1 MSPRP
6 RQASDEDML
15 KATFRTITRLGP
27 ARLTLADVARE
38 AGVSAPAVIQR
49 FGSKRALLLAA
60 AADAATGSDYIFP
73 GLRAKHRSP
82 VAALLGLAECM
93 TLMGSTPQD
102 VANTLTFVRHDLTDG
117 DFHRHAAIG
126 SQRMHEGIT
135 ALVAEAVTAGE
146 LRRCHAGRLAW
157 ALLATMN
164 GSLLN
169 WTVHR
174 EGTLAAWIRRDL
186 KVVLDG
192 YAQAGRRGNV
202 AKKKRAGRLATVNAA
217 SRRGA
222 VRP

>member
-15 KATFRTITRLGP
+15 RATFRTISKLGP
-27 ARLTLADVARE
+27 ARLTVADVARE

-82 VAALLGLAECM
+82 LAALLGMADCM
-93 TLMGSTPQD
+93 TLMGSTPQE
-102 VANTLTFVRHDLTDG
+102 VAHTLIFVRHDLTDG
-117 DFHRHAAIG
+117 DFHRHARVG
-126 SQRMHEGIT
+126 SERMHDGL
-135 ALVAEAVTAGE
+135 ASLVAEAIKAGE
-146 LRRCHAGRLAW
+146 LRRCNADRLAW
-157 ALLATMN
+157 ALLATIN
-164 GSLLN
+164 GSLVN

-174 EGTLAAWIRRDL
+174 QGGLAAWIRRDL
-186 KVVLDG
+186 KSVLDG
-192 YAQAGRRGNV
+192 YAPSPRRTG
-202 AKKKRAGRLATVNAA
+202 A
-217 SRRGA
+217 STRH

>member
-15 KATFRTITRLGP
+15 KATFRTITQLGT

-73 GLRAKHRSP
+73 GLRARHRSP
-82 VAALLGLAECM
+82 LAALLGLADCM

-102 VANTLTFVRHDLTDG
+102 VANTLTFVRHDLTDQE
-117 DFHRHAAIG
+117 FHRHALAG
-126 SQRMHEGIT
+126 SQRMHAGL
-135 ALVAEAVTAGE
+135 ASLVSDAVKAGE
-146 LRRCHAGRLAW
+146 LRRCNASRLAW
-157 ALLATMN
+157 GLLATMN

-174 EGTLAAWIRRDL
+174 QGTLAAWIRRDL
-186 KVVLDG
+186 KTVLDG
-192 YAQAGRRGNV
+192 YAPVQRRRSGAKTQHPSQKKVQGAGTIRF
-202 AKKKRAGRLATVNAA
+202 KL
-217 SRRGA
+217 
-222 VRP
+222 

>member
-15 KATFRTITRLGP
+15 RATFRTISRLGP

-82 VAALLGLAECM
+82 LAALLGIADCM
-93 TLMGSTPQD
+93 TLMGTTPQE
-102 VANTLTFVRHDLTDG
+102 VAHTLIFVRHDLTDG
-117 DFHRHAAIG
+117 DFHRHASVG
-126 SQRMHEGIT
+126 SERMHDGL
-135 ALVAEAVTAGE
+135 ASLVAEAIKAGE
-146 LRRCHAGRLAW
+146 LRRCNADRLAW
-157 ALLATMN
+157 ALLATIN
-164 GSLLN
+164 GSLVN

-174 EGTLAAWIRRDL
+174 QGGLAAWIRRDL
-186 KVVLDG
+186 KSVLDG
-192 YAQAGRRGNV
+192 YVPLPRRTR
-202 AKKKRAGRLATVNAA
+202 ASKRP
-217 SRRGA
+217 

>member
-27 ARLTLADVARE
+27 ARLTLADVALE

-82 VAALLGLAECM
+82 LAALLGMAECM
-93 TLMGSTPQD
+93 TLMGSTPQE
-102 VANTLTFVRHDLTDG
+102 VAHTLTFVRHDLADG
-117 DFHRHAAIG
+117 DFHRHASAG
-126 SQRMHEGIT
+126 SERMHEGL
-135 ALVAEAVTAGE
+135 ASLVRDAIKAGE
-146 LRRCHAGRLAW
+146 LRRCNADRLAW
-157 ALLATMN
+157 ALLATIN
-164 GSLLN
+164 GSLMN

-174 EGTLAAWIRRDL
+174 QGTLASWIRRDL
-186 KVVLDG
+186 KTVLDG
-192 YAQAGRRGNV
+192 YLPARPSAG
-202 AKKKRAGRLATVNAA
+202 APKR
-217 SRRGA
+217 
-222 VRP
+222 

>member
-1 MSPRP
+1 MPRMSPRP

-15 KATFRTITRLGP
+15 KATFRTITRLGA

-73 GLRAKHRSP
+73 ALRARHRSP

-117 DFHRHAAIG
+117 DFHRHAAAG
-126 SQRMHEGIT
+126 SQRMHEGLT
-135 ALVAEAVTAGE
+135 SLVSDATRAGE
-146 LRRCHAGRLAW
+146 LRRCHARRLAW
-157 ALLATMN
+157 ALLATIN

-174 EGTLAAWIRRDL
+174 QGTLAAWIRRDIKTL
-186 KVVLDG
+186 LDG
-192 YAQAGRRGNV
+192 YAVNRR
-202 AKKKRAGRLATVNAA
+202 
-217 SRRGA
+217 
-222 VRP
+222 